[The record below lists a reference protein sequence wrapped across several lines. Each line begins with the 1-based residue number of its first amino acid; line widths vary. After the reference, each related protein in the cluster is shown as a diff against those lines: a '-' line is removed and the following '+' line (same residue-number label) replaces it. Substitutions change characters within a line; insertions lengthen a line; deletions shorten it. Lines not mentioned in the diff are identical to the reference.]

1 MHISLFV
8 IFIETNG
15 CKAFVDVD
23 SIQGRVYV
31 ANFSLGRRET
41 EKKFGWQKKEK
52 KKRTKVETSIKKK
65 INTFSLNCPHKVFD
79 RFSYFIGLTDLV

>member
-8 IFIETNG
+8 ICIESNG

-23 SIQGRVYV
+23 SIQGRVHV

-41 EKKFGWQKKEK
+41 EKKNKYKLVGKKRPRRKKQKKK
-52 KKRTKVETSIKKK
+52 KKKKVETSIKKSTLFL
-65 INTFSLNCPHKVFD
+65 ILSTQS
-79 RFSYFIGLTDLV
+79 I